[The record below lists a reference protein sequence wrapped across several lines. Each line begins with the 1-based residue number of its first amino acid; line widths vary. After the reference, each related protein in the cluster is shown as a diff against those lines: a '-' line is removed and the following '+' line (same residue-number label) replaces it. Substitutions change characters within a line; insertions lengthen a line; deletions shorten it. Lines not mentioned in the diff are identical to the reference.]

1 MHLRTSIILSLS
13 ALSLGACISNPSSAP
28 TSSSSSTPIN
38 PFAKD
43 YIYYFEHLDEAKAKN
58 EQCLKDGVFK
68 KVGVDMENFHHREF
82 IAAYPDDI
90 LMLNPGNTELSPC
103 FAAWTANNAAE
114 PLRKWQEE
122 NAKKEA
128 TNQKF
133 EKQVSQFKAE
143 WEKKYANEDWNT
155 FYPEALRKE
164 SVQARNRKNRLEDR
178 AKREAIDRIFVDK
191 AEPFLNELKTKNIET
206 LAQEIPQ
213 SCRKGAWNLIPS
225 CKAYYH
231 VLKDKFSEKTLSELA
246 GMEKQY
252 KGAKHLSAPVLS
264 AAYRSAV
271 EGNSERMD
279 KALMLDY
286 RKLNTEYMQC
296 TKKIGDKIAATE
308 SQINNTEHFTPS
320 FYLELYPECVITNQV
335 MERLELPTDLN
346 KVIDSAVWINFGKQT
361 RETEANSEKE
371 WKQLEKTPEVAQAKT
386 ILAQK
391 YAQTSWQNFISTVEK
406 DYPVN
411 MADIFSGTEEE
422 PKQKQKQHQIM
433 VIALNQVFTD
443 KTQPL
448 VDELAKNSIDK
459 LIAEIPASCRD
470 EGKIDWLADSQCK
483 VYSRALSKK
492 FQNQTL
498 EELSASKDK
507 YENKDEDGFLL
518 VYVAYSSVLHEKER
532 KQYLELS
539 NDNTKREAAYRQC
552 LKNIS
557 GIIEKSYISE
567 EDNGS
572 SYARRAPG
580 CLAFS
585 SGLPVEESRF
595 DYFTETLLNKKR
607 FQQASV
613 VKQN

>member
-13 ALSLGACISNPSSAP
+13 VLSLGACISNPSSAP

-68 KVGVDMENFHHREF
+68 KVGVDMENADERQM
-82 IAAYPDDI
+82 IAEYPDDI
-90 LMLNPGNTELSPC
+90 LMLNPGNNELSPC

-122 NAKKEA
+122 NKKKEEL
-128 TNQKF
+128 NQKF
-133 EKQVSQFKAE
+133 EKQVIRLKTE

-164 SVQARNRKNRLEDR
+164 SVQTRNRKNRLEDR

-206 LAQEIPQ
+206 LTKEIPQ
-213 SCRKGAWNLIPS
+213 SCRKGAWDLIPS
-225 CKAYYH
+225 CKAYYY

-252 KGAKHLSAPVLS
+252 NDAKHLPAPVLS

-271 EGNSERMD
+271 EESLEKMD

-346 KVIDSAVWINFGKQT
+346 KVIDREVSIKLSKQIWEEADKVDT
-361 RETEANSEKE
+361 ERE
-371 WKQLEKTPEVAQAKT
+371 QLEKSPEVAQTKT

-391 YAQTSWQNFISTVEK
+391 YAQTPWQKFISASEK
-406 DYPVN
+406 DYPSTAN
-411 MADIFSGTEEE
+411 IFSGTEEE
-422 PKQKQKQHQIM
+422 QNQKQKQYWIK
-433 VIALNQVFTD
+433 VIALEQVLTD
-443 KTQPL
+443 KMQPF

-459 LIAEIPASCRD
+459 LIAELPASCRG
-470 EGKIDWLADSQCK
+470 EGKIDWLADSQCDA
-483 VYSRALSKK
+483 YFRALKKK

-498 EELSASKDK
+498 EEHSASKDK
-507 YENKDEDGFLL
+507 YENKDEEGFLL
-518 VYVAYSSVLHEKER
+518 VYRAYFLAWYEQER

-539 NDNTKREAAYRQC
+539 KDDTKREAAYRQC

-567 EDNGS
+567 EDNDS

-585 SGLPVEESRF
+585 SGLPVESSRF
-595 DYFTETLLNKKR
+595 KYFTETLLNKKR
-607 FQQASV
+607 FQQASA

>member
-13 ALSLGACISNPSSAP
+13 VLSLGACISNPSSAP

-122 NAKKEA
+122 NKKKEA
-128 TNQKF
+128 LNQKF

-206 LAQEIPQ
+206 LTKEIPH
-213 SCRKGAWNLIPS
+213 SCRKGAWDLIPS
-225 CKAYYH
+225 CKAYYY
-231 VLKDKFSEKTLSELA
+231 VLKDKFSEKTVSELA
-246 GMEKQY
+246 DMEKQY
-252 KGAKHLSAPVLS
+252 NDTKHLPAPVLS

-271 EGNSERMD
+271 EGNSEKMD

-296 TKKIGDKIAATE
+296 TKKIGDKIE
-308 SQINNTEHFTPS
+308 STPHRMDDTKNYTFS
-320 FYLELYPECVITNQV
+320 FYLELYPECDITEQV
-335 MERLELPTDLN
+335 MRRLRLPLSLSDIVQRKIWMTQ
-346 KVIDSAVWINFGKQT
+346 AKQSW
-361 RETEANSEKE
+361 EKDENSLTKWE
-371 WKQLEKTPEVAQAKT
+371 QLEKSPEVAQTKT

-391 YAQTSWQNFISTVEK
+391 YAQTPWQNFRSAIEK
-406 DYPVN
+406 DYP
-411 MADIFSGTEEE
+411 DIVSGFSVVEEE
-422 PKQKQKQHQIM
+422 QKPQEIM
-433 VIALNQVFTD
+433 SIALGQVFTD
-443 KTQPL
+443 KIQPV

-459 LIAEIPASCRD
+459 LIAGLPASCRD
-470 EGKIDWLADSQCK
+470 EEGMDWRDDIQCA
-483 VYSRALSKK
+483 VNYHALSKK
-492 FQNQTL
+492 FQSQTL
-498 EELSASKDK
+498 EELFASKDK
-507 YENKDEDGFLL
+507 YEGGLSL
-518 VYVAYSSVLHEKER
+518 VQTAYRLILNTKEEKR
-532 KQYLELS
+532 YLELRK
-539 NDNTKREAAYRQC
+539 DDAKREVAYRQC
-552 LKNIS
+552 IKNMS
-557 GIIEKSYISE
+557 EIIEKSDVSE
-567 EDNGS
+567 DDYES
-572 SYARRAPG
+572 SYTSQVPG
-580 CLAFS
+580 CLKV
-585 SGLPVEESRF
+585 GLAMHFELLRF
-595 DYFTETLLNKKR
+595 DFFTETLLNKKR
-607 FQQASV
+607 FKQESA

>member
-122 NAKKEA
+122 NKKKEA
-128 TNQKF
+128 LNQKF
-133 EKQVSQFKAE
+133 EKQVIWLKTE
-143 WEKKYANEDWNT
+143 WEKKYANEDWST

-164 SVQARNRKNRLEDR
+164 SVQTRNRKNRLEDR

-206 LAQEIPQ
+206 LTKEIPQ
-213 SCRKGAWNLIPS
+213 SCRKGAWDLIPS

-252 KGAKHLSAPVLS
+252 NDAKHLPATVQS

-271 EGNSERMD
+271 EGNSEKMD
-279 KALMLDY
+279 QALMRDY

-296 TKKIGDKIAATE
+296 TKKIGDKIESTPHRMDDTE
-308 SQINNTEHFTPS
+308 NYTFS
-320 FYLELYPECVITNQV
+320 FYLELYPECDITEQV
-335 MERLELPTDLN
+335 MRRLRLPLSLSDIVQRKIWMTQ
-346 KVIDSAVWINFGKQT
+346 AKQSW
-361 RETEANSEKE
+361 EKDENSLTKWE
-371 WKQLEKTPEVAQAKT
+371 QLEKSPEVAQTKT

-391 YAQTSWQNFISTVEK
+391 YAQTPWQNFRSAIEK
-406 DYPVN
+406 DYP
-411 MADIFSGTEEE
+411 DIVSGFSVVEEE
-422 PKQKQKQHQIM
+422 QKPQEIIS
-433 VIALNQVFTD
+433 IALGQVFTD
-443 KTQPL
+443 KIQPV

-459 LIAEIPASCRD
+459 LIAGLPVSCRD
-470 EGKIDWLADSQCK
+470 EEGMDWRDDIQCA
-483 VYSRALSKK
+483 VNYHALSKK
-492 FQNQTL
+492 FQSQTL
-498 EELSASKDK
+498 EELFASKDK
-507 YENKDEDGFLL
+507 YEGGLSL
-518 VYVAYSSVLHEKER
+518 VQTAYRLTLNTKEEKR
-532 KQYLELS
+532 YLELRK
-539 NDNTKREAAYRQC
+539 DDAKREVVYRQC
-552 LKNIS
+552 IKNIS
-557 GIIEKSYISE
+557 EIIEKSDVSE
-567 EDNGS
+567 DDYKS
-572 SYARRAPG
+572 SYTSQVPG
-580 CLAFS
+580 CLKV
-585 SGLPVEESRF
+585 GLAMHFELLRF
-595 DYFTETLLNKKR
+595 DFFTDTLLNKKR
-607 FQQASV
+607 FQQASA

>member
-1 MHLRTSIILSLS
+1 MHLRTSIILALS

-68 KVGVDMENFHHREF
+68 KVGVDMENADERKM
-82 IAAYPDDI
+82 IAEYPDDI

-155 FYPEALRKE
+155 FYPETLRKE

-206 LAQEIPQ
+206 LTKEIPQ
-213 SCRKGAWNLIPS
+213 SCRKGAWDLIPS
-225 CKAYYH
+225 CKAYYY

-252 KGAKHLSAPVLS
+252 NDAKHLPAPVLS

-271 EGNSERMD
+271 EESLEKMD

-346 KVIDSAVWINFGKQT
+346 KVIDSVVWINFGKQT

-391 YAQTSWQNFISTVEK
+391 YAQTPWQNFISTVEK

-411 MADIFSGTEEE
+411 MADIFSGTEEK

-443 KTQPL
+443 KIQPL

-557 GIIEKSYISE
+557 GIIEKSYVSE

-585 SGLPVEESRF
+585 SSLPVEESRF

-607 FQQASV
+607 FQQASAA
-613 VKQN
+613 KQN

>member
-13 ALSLGACISNPSSAP
+13 VLSLGACISNPSSAP

-68 KVGVDMENFHHREF
+68 KVGVDMENADERQM
-82 IAAYPDDI
+82 IAEYPDDI
-90 LMLNPGNTELSPC
+90 LMLNPSNTELSPC

-133 EKQVSQFKAE
+133 EKQVSRFKAE

-206 LAQEIPQ
+206 LTKEIPQ
-213 SCRKGAWNLIPS
+213 SCRKGAWDLIPS

-231 VLKDKFSEKTLSELA
+231 VLKEKFSGKTVSELA

-252 KGAKHLSAPVLS
+252 NGSKHLPAPVLS

-271 EGNSERMD
+271 EGNSEKMD

-335 MERLELPTDLN
+335 MERLELPSNLS
-346 KVIDSAVWINFGKQT
+346 KVVDREVWMKLGKHT
-361 RETEANSEKE
+361 WETEANREKE
-371 WKQLEKTPEVAQAKT
+371 YEQLEKTPEVAQTKT

-391 YAQTSWQNFISTVEK
+391 YAQTPWQNFISTVEK

-443 KTQPL
+443 KIQPL

-539 NDNTKREAAYRQC
+539 NDDTKREAAYRQC

-567 EDNGS
+567 EDSAS

-585 SGLPVEESRF
+585 SSLRIEESRF

>member
-1 MHLRTSIILSLS
+1 MN
-13 ALSLGACISNPSSAP
+13 LG
-28 TSSSSSTPIN
+28 
-38 PFAKD
+38 
-43 YIYYFEHLDEAKAKN
+43 
-58 EQCLKDGVFK
+58 
-68 KVGVDMENFHHREF
+68 
-82 IAAYPDDI
+82 
-90 LMLNPGNTELSPC
+90 
-103 FAAWTANNAAE
+103 
-114 PLRKWQEE
+114 
-122 NAKKEA
+122 
-128 TNQKF
+128 
-133 EKQVSQFKAE
+133 
-143 WEKKYANEDWNT
+143 
-155 FYPEALRKE
+155 
-164 SVQARNRKNRLEDR
+164 
-178 AKREAIDRIFVDK
+178 
-191 AEPFLNELKTKNIET
+191 
-206 LAQEIPQ
+206 
-213 SCRKGAWNLIPS
+213 
-225 CKAYYH
+225 
-231 VLKDKFSEKTLSELA
+231 
-246 GMEKQY
+246 
-252 KGAKHLSAPVLS
+252 KH
-264 AAYRSAV
+264 
-271 EGNSERMD
+271 
-279 KALMLDY
+279 
-286 RKLNTEYMQC
+286 T
-296 TKKIGDKIAATE
+296 
-308 SQINNTEHFTPS
+308 
-320 FYLELYPECVITNQV
+320 
-335 MERLELPTDLN
+335 
-346 KVIDSAVWINFGKQT
+346 W
-361 RETEANSEKE
+361 ETEANREKE
-371 WKQLEKTPEVAQAKT
+371 YEQLEKTPEVAQTKT

-391 YAQTSWQNFISTVEK
+391 YAQTPWQNFISTVEK

-443 KTQPL
+443 KIQPL

-539 NDNTKREAAYRQC
+539 NDDTKREAAYRQC

-567 EDNGS
+567 EDSAS

-585 SGLPVEESRF
+585 SSLRIEESRF

>member
-433 VIALNQVFTD
+433 VIALTQVFTD

-492 FQNQTL
+492 FQNQTF

>member
-607 FQQASV
+607 FQQASA

>member
-1 MHLRTSIILSLS
+1 MHLRTSIILALS
-13 ALSLGACISNPSSAP
+13 VLSLGACISNPSSAS

-58 EQCLKDGVFK
+58 EQCLKDSVFK
-68 KVGVDMENFHHREF
+68 KVGVDMENADERQM
-82 IAAYPDDI
+82 IAEYPDDI

-213 SCRKGAWNLIPS
+213 SCRKGAWDLIPS

-271 EGNSERMD
+271 EESLEKMD

-320 FYLELYPECVITNQV
+320 FYSELYPECVITNQV

-391 YAQTSWQNFISTVEK
+391 YAQTPWQNFISTVEK
-406 DYPVN
+406 K
-411 MADIFSGTEEE
+411 A
-422 PKQKQKQHQIM
+422 
-433 VIALNQVFTD
+433 
-443 KTQPL
+443 
-448 VDELAKNSIDK
+448 
-459 LIAEIPASCRD
+459 AS
-470 EGKIDWLADSQCK
+470 
-483 VYSRALSKK
+483 
-492 FQNQTL
+492 
-498 EELSASKDK
+498 
-507 YENKDEDGFLL
+507 
-518 VYVAYSSVLHEKER
+518 
-532 KQYLELS
+532 
-539 NDNTKREAAYRQC
+539 
-552 LKNIS
+552 
-557 GIIEKSYISE
+557 
-567 EDNGS
+567 DNGHS
-572 SYARRAPG
+572 IEPG
-580 CLAFS
+580 
-585 SGLPVEESRF
+585 V
-595 DYFTETLLNKKR
+595 Y
-607 FQQASV
+607 
-613 VKQN
+613 